1 MLSSYHILR
10 NNSVSKIVHF
20 VSLFFVVF
28 LLFSTSSAQEL
39 TDTTSQTNIGLSDNP
54 ITNKINSSAKDS
66 IDYDLANNKVYLYNE
81 AIVEYEDIVLKAA
94 FIELDSD
101 KNTVYAC
108 SLKNDSTGVQFGF
121 PVFSEKGK
129 SFTANELTYNFD
141 TKKGIINGVKTQEGE
156 GYLLGQKI
164 KKMPNDVVYASRGR
178 YTTCDHDPPH
188 FSIRANRIK
197 TIPNDKIVTGPAV
210 LEFAGVPTPLAVPFG
225 FFPNQSKQSS
235 GLIFPFYGESAN
247 QGFFLKNGG
256 YFFAISDYL
265 NVSITGDIYTRG
277 SWNVKANSNYKMRY
291 KYSGSFDVGY
301 SSLKSGNHLTGTFSD
316 FRDFSVRWQHR
327 QDPKVNPKMKFS
339 ANVNAGTGTYQQ
351 NNFSNDSDYLK
362 NTLNSRINLSR
373 TFTNSSLGVDLKHS
387 QSTLT
392 KRVDLS
398 LPAINYS
405 VNKFYP
411 FKRLNSSSKSK
422 WFDKIGI
429 SYNSKF
435 DNKLSIADSLLFNKN
450 TFSEFNNGMRHEI
463 PISTSFNAL
472 KYLTIS
478 PSFRYLERWYF
489 DRIEKQWKNNE
500 LITDTVNGFFRAYNY
515 SFNLSTSTKI
525 YGVLNFNSNIIKA
538 IRHVIS
544 PRISFSYVPDFS
556 SNNFD
561 FYDLVQVDSLGN
573 TQTYSYYQNGL
584 YGTPSKNTSS
594 NIGVAI
600 GNFIEIKVGT
610 KDTLKPIKKVKLLE
624 GFNISTNYNLLADS
638 LNLSNINIS
647 GVTKLFKKLNFRFRA
662 VFDPYQ
668 SKNGQKINAF
678 YLSDTYM
685 PARFINATSSL
696 NFGLKGGENTDDED
710 VPHWLD
716 YVDFD
721 VPWNLSVSYT
731 LDYNKQ
737 NIDQVSQ
744 SLNFSGDLSLTE
756 KWKIGFNS
764 GYDFINKDL
773 TYTSLNIYRD
783 LHCWEMIVKWI
794 PFGIRQSYNFTIRV
808 KASVLQDLKWERKK
822 DWYDY

>member
-1 MLSSYHILR
+1 MG
-10 NNSVSKIVHF
+10 
-20 VSLFFVVF
+20 LFFVVF
-28 LLFSTSSAQEL
+28 LLFSTSNAQEL
-39 TDTTSQTNIGLSDNP
+39 SDSTTYLYNGLSDNP
-54 ITNKINSSAKDS
+54 ISSKINSSAKDS
-66 IDYDLANNKVYLYNE
+66 IDYDLANNKVFLYNE

-101 KNTVYAC
+101 KNTVYAS
-108 SLKNDSTGVQFGF
+108 SLKNDSTGEQYGF
-121 PVFSEKGK
+121 PVFTEKGK

-141 TKKGIINGVKTQEGE
+141 TKKGIINGVKTQEGD

-265 NVSITGDIYTRG
+265 NVSITGDIYTKG
-277 SWNVKANSNYKMRY
+277 SWNVKSNSNYKKRY

-301 SSLKSGNHLTGTFSD
+301 SSLKSGNSLTGTFSD
-316 FRDFSVRWQHR
+316 YRDFSVRWQHR

-351 NNFSNDSDYLK
+351 NNFSSDSDYLK

-373 TFTNSSLGVDLKHS
+373 TFANSTLGIDLKHS

-392 KRVDLS
+392 NRVDLS
-398 LPAINYS
+398 LPVLNYYI
-405 VNKFYP
+405 NKFYP
-411 FKRLNSSSKSK
+411 FKRFNTSNKSK
-422 WFDKIGI
+422 WYDKIGI

-435 DNKLSIADSLLFNKN
+435 DNKLSIGDSLLFNEN
-450 TFSEFNNGMRHEI
+450 TLSEFKNGIRHEV
-463 PISTSFNAL
+463 PISTSFSFLN
-472 KYLTIS
+472 YLTFS
-478 PSFRYLERWYF
+478 PSFRYTERWYF
-489 DRIEKQWKNNE
+489 DRIQKQWNNND
-500 LITDTVNGFFRAYNY
+500 LSTDTVSGFFRAYNY
-515 SFNLSTSTKI
+515 NFNLSANTKM
-525 YGVLNFNSNIIKA
+525 YGILNLKSKKVKA

-544 PRISFSYVPDFS
+544 PSLSLSYVPDFS
-556 SNNFD
+556 DDKFS
-561 FYDLVQVDSLGN
+561 FYDEVQIDTLGN
-573 TQTYSYYQNGL
+573 TQTYSYYQNGI
-584 YGTPSKNTSS
+584 YGTPSRNASTNLGIS
-594 NIGVAI
+594 I
-600 GNFIEIKVGT
+600 GNLLEMKVSS
-610 KDTLKPIKKVKLLE
+610 KDTIQPIKKIKLLE
-624 GFNISTNYNLLADS
+624 RLTVSTNYNLLADS
-638 LNLSNINIS
+638 FNLSNINVN
-647 GVTKLFKKLNFRFRA
+647 GGTKLFNKLNLRFTAR
-662 VFDPYQ
+662 FDPYQ
-668 SKNGQKINAF
+668 YKNGQRVNAF
-678 YLSDTYM
+678 YFSDTYL
-685 PARFINATSSL
+685 PARFLYASTSL
-696 NFGLKGGENTDDED
+696 NFGIKGGKNEDDED
-710 VPHWLD
+710 DIPHWLD

-721 VPWNLSVSYT
+721 VPWNLNVSYT
-731 LDYNKQ
+731 LDYNKLDLEP
-737 NIDQVSQ
+737 IGQ

-756 KWKIGFNS
+756 EWKIGFNS
-764 GYDFINKDL
+764 GFDFEQKEL

-794 PFGIRQSYNFTIRV
+794 PFGVRQSYNFTIRV